1 MYTKTKLAIA
11 VALALMTAAPALA
24 QVPSYASPVL
34 QRPTYA
40 AGASFTFPQTGA
52 GDAACLVGS
61 ATKTIRLTKVRVSGT
76 DTTAQS
82 AVMNL
87 VKRTV
92 ASTGGTATQPSI
104 GSYDSVNGAAT
115 AVMNAYTIVNTP
127 GAGVT
132 INSGLVN
139 LLAATTATSVLEQTY
154 APQNFL
160 DQQLTLRGV
169 AQSFCVNF
177 PNALSTAAAALNVT
191 FEWTEQ

>member
-40 AGASFTFPQTGA
+40 AGASFTYPVTGA

-139 LLAATTATSVLEQTY
+139 LLAATTATSVVEQTY
-154 APQNFL
+154 PPQNFL

-177 PNALSTAAAALNVT
+177 PNALSTAAASLNVT